1 MNWLKFTMALVL
13 ALGFAYLGFNFPANV
28 RSVDERVLKWAGKGT
43 QSIQDLAETRMEQ
56 DLVSPVKLFLDAG
69 LVDIPAAKIKEA
81 YSRQYYYPYTGGP
94 DAHFAN
100 FLEEIGAV
108 EVGISLAPRGEK
120 NLLSP
125 TIFLLLREKNRQAI
139 ESYLAT
145 SVSPGIKSLLESRSS
160 PGFQDVDPAHP
171 ITGAALDMAV
181 LSTAMLMKGNYFDSR
196 LESWLTEETKR
207 VIEGNDISIE
217 EMKRF
222 YTALLTL
229 TVYLDWAQLKE
240 LVREYKDWYT
250 LEKTVVLFRNYA
262 GSSSGFKRP
271 TIRLDDVGK
280 STGGLQQVE
289 EVKPSDLDKD
299 YRPLLY
305 SAILF
310 SSTPG
315 RVVDYVEKF
324 QTAGFADISKAI
336 LFGADALALL
346 LEKQQL
352 IYDLPPTL
360 FFMDFTSHF
369 LGKLQIPSFIGFV
382 VDHPILAMVL
392 KLTCLMLA
400 GAFLIGQFVIGLG
413 GVNLGDR
420 EKSSWNSG
428 RFLGYGLVGVVFSFL
443 AVVWV
448 EPLILEGSQPR
459 FDFDVVSL
467 FNTVQIEDMTNLANT
482 ADKLAEEV
490 NHNATVGIIIGFLV
504 LQLIIFI
511 IGLLK
516 LQKIKNEAG
525 STVLKLRLLENEENL
540 FDTGLFVG
548 LGGTVIS
555 LILLNTWN
563 LKEAS
568 LVAAYASTLFGILFV
583 AILKIGFVRPY
594 RNLLIR
600 EQEMIFEE

>member
-1 MNWLKFTMALVL
+1 
-13 ALGFAYLGFNFPANV
+13 
-28 RSVDERVLKWAGKGT
+28 
-43 QSIQDLAETRMEQ
+43 
-56 DLVSPVKLFLDAG
+56 
-69 LVDIPAAKIKEA
+69 
-81 YSRQYYYPYTGGP
+81 
-94 DAHFAN
+94 
-100 FLEEIGAV
+100 
-108 EVGISLAPRGEK
+108 
-120 NLLSP
+120 
-125 TIFLLLREKNRQAI
+125 
-139 ESYLAT
+139 
-145 SVSPGIKSLLESRSS
+145 
-160 PGFQDVDPAHP
+160 
-171 ITGAALDMAV
+171 
-181 LSTAMLMKGNYFDSR
+181 
-196 LESWLTEETKR
+196 
-207 VIEGNDISIE
+207 
-217 EMKRF
+217 
-222 YTALLTL
+222 
-229 TVYLDWAQLKE
+229 
-240 LVREYKDWYT
+240 
-250 LEKTVVLFRNYA
+250 
-262 GSSSGFKRP
+262 
-271 TIRLDDVGK
+271 
-280 STGGLQQVE
+280 
-289 EVKPSDLDKD
+289 
-299 YRPLLY
+299 
-305 SAILF
+305 
-310 SSTPG
+310 
-315 RVVDYVEKF
+315 
-324 QTAGFADISKAI
+324 
-336 LFGADALALL
+336 
-346 LEKQQL
+346 
-352 IYDLPPTL
+352 
-360 FFMDFTSHF
+360 MDFTSHF

-555 LILLNTWN
+555 LILLNTW
-563 LKEAS
+563 
-568 LVAAYASTLFGILFV
+568 
-583 AILKIGFVRPY
+583 
-594 RNLLIR
+594 
-600 EQEMIFEE
+600 